1 MVAKKRKSKRQT
13 LQTKYKI
20 QKRSKEHRK
29 RVKKGV
35 IVNAGKKKTVDNHI
49 PNAWPFKQELLREI
63 QSAKETM
70 EIEAARQKEIK
81 AEEMVRC
88 LSSAYGS
95 QSNFVCAVKKE
106 VGKEAGHN

>member
-35 IVNAGKKKTVDNHI
+35 IVNAGKKKKVDNHI
-49 PNAWPFKQELLREI
+49 PNAWPYKEDLLREI
-63 QSAKETM
+63 QAAKDSM
-70 EIEAARQKEIK
+70 EVEQARQKELK
-81 AEEMVRC
+81 AEEMVSY
-88 LSSAYGS
+88 LLDLVVAAPFISA
-95 QSNFVCAVKKE
+95 F
-106 VGKEAGHN
+106 